1 MHVKLISDPAGY
13 FHLLSSDKVN
23 VTDGNFI
30 NDETI
35 EAHFENVDEFIEVN
49 GKTNVVIAAFTTAHA
64 CLMLYSIWEQLDW
77 SVLYFDTDSIIYTSK
92 EGEWKPP
99 TGSYLGELLDELDG
113 YHITTIVSEGPKNY
127 SYQLNTDKT
136 VCKVRGITLYYR
148 TQQEVNFHVMS
159 NMVRGVGPEKITVD
173 ILFKIV
179 RDKNNKRSSN
189 HLSQRQLS
197 RFNKKYPRW

>member
-1 MHVKLISDPAGY
+1 M
-13 FHLLSSDKVN
+13 
-23 VTDGNFI
+23 
-30 NDETI
+30 
-35 EAHFENVDEFIEVN
+35 
-49 GKTNVVIAAFTTAHA
+49 
-64 CLMLYSIWEQLDW
+64 
-77 SVLYFDTDSIIYTSK
+77 LYFDTDSIIYTSK